1 LIPKS
6 FVQAAAISA
15 MLLVAAPAPAQSGQ
29 QADSAT
35 ILREA
40 SDRAAI
46 EKLMWDYVK
55 AIDGWDPDAY
65 AAVFTE
71 DGAFGR
77 TQGREALRQMVV
89 DLKASQ
95 DARRAEGQTVPA
107 MHHVMSNQNIE
118 FVAPDHA
125 RVFYYW
131 QTVFGGAAGS
141 TPPVNVAAV
150 GRGVD
155 DVVRVDGK
163 WLIQTRN
170 VSLQF

>member
-1 LIPKS
+1 VRLPHLALGALLLLAAPPALA
-6 FVQAAAISA
+6 QAAFGPSET
-15 MLLVAAPAPAQSGQ
+15 
-29 QADSAT
+29 ADL
-35 ILREA
+35 LREMK
-40 SDRAAI
+40 DRAEI
-46 EKLMWDYVK
+46 ERLMWDYVK
-55 AIDGWDPDAY
+55 AIDGWNPDAY

-77 TQGREALRQMVV
+77 TQGRDALRQMVV

-95 DARRAEGQTVPA
+95 DERRSQGQTIAA

-118 FVAPDHA
+118 FVGPDHA

-163 WLIQTRN
+163 WLIQNRN